1 MAKKQARRDADWGG
15 RGAYM
20 IPRLLGEHPDWMTMT
35 GSEYRVMFLLISQ
48 YRGNNNGDLAAT
60 ESMMEARGGMAKN
73 TLRAALLGLQD
84 RNLIVKTRDNFKG
97 ENGMKPSLYALT
109 WLRIHEC
116 PGKLLH
122 HRPTEKPIRKLAP

>member
-1 MAKKQARRDADWGG
+1 MAKKKERRDADWGG

-20 IPRLLGEHPDWMTMT
+20 IPRLLGEHPDFYTMT
-35 GSEYRVMFLLISQ
+35 DSECRVFNLLISQ

-60 ESMMEARGGMAKN
+60 ESMVEVRGGMAKN
-73 TLRAALLGLQD
+73 TLRAALQGLQD
-84 RNLIVKTRDNFKG
+84 RKLIVKTRDNFKG
-97 ENGMKPSLYALT
+97 ESGMKPSLYALT

-122 HRPTEKPIRKLAP
+122 LGPTEKPIRKLTP